1 MFARRGVF
9 VTERLSWCV
18 GLSIV
23 ALATVVPILAQSQ
36 ALTPVQ
42 AVKLSIFL
50 ADPQLGVVGAY
61 QADGNTLYFE
71 ARTPDG
77 STQMSARLL
86 DSIGRTV
93 AISGH
98 SMDAQWL
105 AKPDFDA
112 ATAAQSLSLAAS
124 LPSPLATALPD
135 AVFFREIM
143 ALSNLAAGA
152 AKALPASALITM
164 DSATANLPARPL
176 SAFVADQYD
185 AAGANELAFG
195 RDAAGILDA
204 TFRGEHLQAVVEDYP
219 EQTNEDG
226 TVPYFEVYA
235 RLVASNGTALINQ
248 LGGDD
253 APYGWDDTSALGPA
267 ANVDT
272 IQASMNAGNAIRGA
286 ALMARFPSMATP
298 DEAEAISRL
307 GGLLRE
313 KGLLPQP
320 ESGVAPVSPSPA
332 AARGPFAS
340 GVDLYAKP
348 LISSLIANHSGTFVY
363 HYYWSSGS
371 WHYDYGTVY
380 CNHGTCPG
388 AGGSMKYKCSYLT
401 PAMGYYR
408 YPPHAR
414 ITAPPG
420 VGQNH
425 SCYKTPYHLD
435 SGFLPWD
442 HPGHNCNDDSWTQIR
457 AIRGQPEGPGSYR
470 CNDWAL
476 DDYAPS
482 CSD

>member
-1 MFARRGVF
+1 MVISA
-9 VTERLSWCV
+9 
-18 GLSIV
+18 
-23 ALATVVPILAQSQ
+23 LAQSQ
-36 ALTPVQ
+36 APAPAQ
-42 AVKLSIFL
+42 AAKLSIFL

-86 DSIGRTV
+86 DASGRTV
-93 AISGH
+93 AVSGH

-112 ATAAQSLSLAAS
+112 ATATRSLSLA
-124 LPSPLATALPD
+124 PSIPGQLAAALPE
-135 AVFFREIM
+135 AVFFREVM
-143 ALSNLAAGA
+143 ALSNLAAGV
-152 AKALPASALITM
+152 AKVLSVRTM
-164 DSATANLPARPL
+164 LTIDSATANLPARPL
-176 SAFVADQYD
+176 SAFVADEYD
-185 AAGANELAFG
+185 AAGASELAFG
-195 RDAAGILDA
+195 RDAARIFDA
-204 TFRGEHLQAVVEDYP
+204 TFRGAHLQAVVEDYP
-219 EQTNEDG
+219 EETNEDG

-235 RLVASNGTALINQ
+235 RLVASHGTALINR
-248 LGGDD
+248 LGGDS
-253 APYGWDDTSALGPA
+253 APDGWDDTSALGPA
-267 ANVDT
+267 GNVDT
-272 IQASMNAGNAIRGA
+272 IQASIDAGNAIRGA

-298 DEAEAISRL
+298 DEAEAIGRL

-320 ESGVAPVSPSPA
+320 ESGVATASPSPA

-348 LISSLIANHSGTFVY
+348 LVSSLIANHSGTFVY
-363 HYYWSSGS
+363 HYYWSGSS

-388 AGGSMKYKCSYLT
+388 AGGSMKYRCSYLT
-401 PAMGYYR
+401 PAMSGYR

-425 SCYKTPYHLD
+425 SCYRTRYHLD
-435 SGFLPWD
+435 SGFFPWD

-476 DDYAPS
+476 DNYAPS